1 MAKKET
7 FNDLGLGTKSSFD
20 DYRFFDKEG
29 NYNVRKTHVSFWEK
43 LNLYHLL
50 ITMSWLKFV
59 GLILAGYLVANFI
72 FAAIYILIGVDHL
85 TGIGHSST
93 AEEFMEAFFFSA
105 QTITTLGYGRV
116 APIGFVT
123 NIVAAIESM
132 LGLLL
137 FALVTGLLYGRFS
150 KPKAKLKYSRYAVI
164 APYQNVNAFMF
175 RLVNPLRN
183 QLLEIEAT
191 VTLSMKRADD
201 SGKRDFFLLE
211 LERSNVIFFPFMWT
225 IVHPITENSPLF
237 GLNEAAFLAKDV
249 EIIILMKAFDESF
262 SQTVYS
268 RNSYKASDVR
278 WGEKFVYTLKQ
289 EDGMVLVDVGS
300 VHQTE
305 SATLNGQA
313 D

>member
-1 MAKKET
+1 MAKKEA
-7 FNDLGLGTKSSFD
+7 FNDLGLGTKSSFN

-150 KPKAKLKYSRYAVI
+150 KPKAKIKYSKHVVI
-164 APYQNVNAFMF
+164 APYQEINGLMF
-175 RLVNPLRN
+175 RVVNPLRN
-183 QLLEIEAT
+183 QLLEIDAT
-191 VTLSMKRADD
+191 VMLSMKKED
-201 SGKRDFFLLE
+201 SDKRDFFVLE
-211 LERSNVIFFPFMWT
+211 LERSHVVFFPFMWT

-249 EIIILMKAFDESF
+249 EVIILMKAFDESF

-268 RNSYKASDVR
+268 RNSYKAYDIK
-278 WGEKFVYTLKQ
+278 WGEKFVYTLTQ
-289 EDGMVLVDVGS
+289 EEGMVLVDVGS
-300 VHQTE
+300 IHQTE
-305 SATLNGQA
+305 PADLNY
-313 D
+313 